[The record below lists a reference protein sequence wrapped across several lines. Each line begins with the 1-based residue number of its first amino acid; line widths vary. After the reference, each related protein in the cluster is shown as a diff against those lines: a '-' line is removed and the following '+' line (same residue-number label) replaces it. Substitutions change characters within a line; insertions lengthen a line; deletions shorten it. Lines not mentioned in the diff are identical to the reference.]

1 MEVPTAKTRRVHH
14 DAAFKR
20 KVIVCAES
28 DGNRA
33 ASRAFSVPETCVR
46 DWRKQKEKIF
56 ASKATRKGFSG
67 PKKGRYPKIED
78 PLAEYVQQQ
87 RAAQKP
93 VTTELLKIRAMQ
105 LALGQGLTR
114 VEFKASRCW
123 ITNFM
128 KRKGFSLRRRTGIC
142 QKLPAE
148 YEEKLDAFQR
158 YVLNLRRNNNYQLG
172 QIGNADQ
179 TPLYFDMPA
188 TTTVE
193 KKGTKQVR
201 VLSSGHEKTRVTAM
215 LCCTA
220 DGHKLPP
227 YLIFKRKTLPKGI
240 VFPSG
245 VIIRANEKGWM
256 TTDLV
261 ADWID
266 HVWRKRPGAS
276 LGLRAMLVLDA
287 FRCHLDE
294 RIKDKLHACNTD
306 LVVIPGGMTSQL
318 QPLDVSLNKPVK
330 DRIRALYTEWLVGD
344 GHELTPTNRIKRA
357 SLQDFAGWA
366 KDAWCTIPPTMVSK
380 AFKKC
385 GISNAMDGTEDD
397 MLWAVESDKE
407 SSDSDDE

>member
-1 MEVPTAKTRRVHH
+1 MDVPTAKIRRVHH

-20 KVIVCAES
+20 KVIMCAET

-33 ASRAFSVPETCVR
+33 ASRAFGVPETCVR
-46 DWRKQKEKIF
+46 DWRKQKETIF

-67 PKKGRYPKIED
+67 PKQGRFAEIEER
-78 PLAEYVQQQ
+78 LAEYVQEQ
-87 RAAQKP
+87 RAAQRP
-93 VTTELLKIRAMQ
+93 VTTDLLKVRAMQ
-105 LALGQGLTR
+105 LALQTGLTR
-114 VEFKASRCW
+114 SDFKASRCW
-123 ITNFM
+123 LTNFM

-142 QKLPAE
+142 QKLPEE
-148 YEEKLDAFQR
+148 YEEKLHSFQR
-158 YVLNLRRNNNYQLG
+158 FVLSLRRRNGYHLG

-193 KKGTKQVR
+193 KKGAKQVR

-227 YLIFKRKTLPKGI
+227 YLIFRRKTLPKGI

-245 VIIRANEKGWM
+245 MIVRTNEKGWM

-266 HVWRKRPGAS
+266 HVWRKRPGGS

-287 FRCHLDE
+287 FRCHLDQ
-294 RIKDKLHACNTD
+294 RIKDKLAACNTD

-318 QPLDVSLNKPVK
+318 QPLDVCLNKPVK
-330 DRIRALYTEWLVGD
+330 DRIRALYTEWLVSGC
-344 GHELTPTNRIKRA
+344 HEFTPSNRMKRA
-357 SLQDFAGWA
+357 SLQDFTGWA
-366 KDAWCTIPPTMVSK
+366 KDAWSTIPSAMVSK

-385 GISNAMDGTEDD
+385 GISNAMDGTEDE
-397 MLWAVESDKE
+397 MLWSVDSDKE
-407 SSDSDDE
+407 LSDSDDE